1 MASIRTA
8 MKRIILLIF
17 VLVACCSVCALVA
30 YRTGFARAVQLLGS
44 DGDVYLTRG
53 NGALY
58 LQNASVTNSATGNPD
73 QAKAVWKAAFVMTL
87 GALDKLRAGDT
98 NDGIRKIES
107 LCFASAI
114 VVYSDPAYRDSNV
127 SLLYAPDLI
136 QYRSRYHSNQAR
148 WTPAETNLEAI
159 LADWK

>member
-1 MASIRTA
+1 
-8 MKRIILLIF
+8 MKRAILSMT
-17 VLVACCSVCALVA
+17 VLVACCSLCSLAA

-44 DGDVYLTRG
+44 DGDVYLTMG
-53 NGALY
+53 DGELHV
-58 LQNASVTNSATGNPD
+58 QNASITNSPTGSSD
-73 QAKAVWKAAFVMTL
+73 HAKAAWKAAFVMSM

-114 VVYSDPAYRDSNV
+114 VVYSDPTYRDSHV

-136 QYRSRYHSNQAR
+136 QYRSKYRSNHAE
-148 WTPAETNLEAI
+148 WTPAETKLETI
-159 LADWK
+159 LADWR